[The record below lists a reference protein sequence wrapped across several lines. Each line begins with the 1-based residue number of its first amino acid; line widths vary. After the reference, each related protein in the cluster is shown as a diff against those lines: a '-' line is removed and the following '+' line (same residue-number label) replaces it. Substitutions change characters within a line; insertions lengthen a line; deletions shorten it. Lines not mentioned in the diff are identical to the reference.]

1 MPKKLRQRQW
11 VSIDGPIVRIME
23 AFTLLSV
30 GDEGYRY
37 DPYWLSPYLMM
48 EKTEFLVKGD

>member
-1 MPKKLRQRQW
+1 
-11 VSIDGPIVRIME
+11 ME